1 MTVISK
7 KMDIGEY
14 FRFEIVKLLKTIDYN
29 CDFSLTISCTCN
41 FDRCI
46 ARVWDSAN
54 WDINKRCVRAAIKND
69 LCAIHHKKSPS
80 GYITQYP
87 DEKKVLKAYRKHN
100 KNVDKDID
108 LSSNTQSKIIFKSS
122 NLKFNINLK
131 TKNKINNN
139 LRMSFESIDDL
150 TDIISA
156 HDTDNLT
163 ELRKRVLLDLKTK
176 HNFYVTVAEDRIL
189 KKLIEDHIRI
199 KYSQE
204 DTINDTNDD
213 LLDEKPTISDIDDIK
228 TMDSQ
233 SSSNDILDN
242 DILDNHIPDNYT
254 EDNNN
259 AMKHVEFD
267 LNTMEQVKVIDVE
280 FNESVLY
287 IHYDDND
294 NLLYNDKKNLIGFY
308 RHWIDDDDEVPVE
321 CKTKDGK
328 VLNPHTK
335 LPIIEIEITP
345 HGSMYTGLVHGIYR
359 EYEYNEEFE
368 SFRNTNQI
376 YK

>member
-14 FRFEIVKLLKTIDYN
+14 FRFEITKLLKTIDYN
-29 CDFSLTISCTCN
+29 CDFSLTISCTCD
-41 FDRCI
+41 FSRCI
-46 ARVWDSAN
+46 ARVWDSIN

-87 DEKKVLKAYRKHN
+87 DEKKVLRAYRKHN
-100 KNVDKDID
+100 KNVDKEVD
-108 LSSNTQSKIIFKSS
+108 LSSDTQSKIIFKSN

-131 TKNKINNN
+131 TKNKINNK

-189 KKLIEDHIRI
+189 KKLIEEHIRV
-199 KYSQE
+199 KYSQ
-204 DTINDTNDD
+204 DDAINDTNDD
-213 LLDEKPTISDIDDIK
+213 LLDEKQNISDIDEIE
-228 TMDSQ
+228 TIDSQ
-233 SSSNDILDN
+233 SSGDNIVDESKEDTSSPKSLDK
-242 DILDNHIPDNYT
+242 L
-254 EDNNN
+254 
-259 AMKHVEFD
+259 D
-267 LNTMEQVKVIDVE
+267 LNTMEQVKVIDSE

-287 IHYDDND
+287 VHYDDN
-294 NLLYNDKKNLIGFY
+294 NSLLYNDKKNLIGFY
-308 RHWIDDDDEVPVE
+308 RHWIDDDDEVPVQ

-335 LPIIEIEITP
+335 LPIIEIEITA
-345 HGSMYTGLVHGIYR
+345 HGSMYTGLVDGIYR